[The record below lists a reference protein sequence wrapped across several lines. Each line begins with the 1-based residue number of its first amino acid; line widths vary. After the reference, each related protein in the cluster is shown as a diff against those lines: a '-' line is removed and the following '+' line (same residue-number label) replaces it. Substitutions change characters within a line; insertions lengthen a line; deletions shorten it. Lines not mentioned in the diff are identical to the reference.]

1 MGTVSIGYADGFER
15 NLSGKA
21 KVLIRGK
28 FAPVIG
34 RVCMDQLMVDLTD
47 IPDAQEL
54 DLVTVVGQ
62 DGENAISFDDF
73 AAQSDTVNYEKI
85 CLVGANGIPR
95 VYRKGGMDI
104 GVAEYLKKDFDL

>member
-1 MGTVSIGYADGFER
+1 MRVGTVSIGYADGFER

-62 DGENAISFDDF
+62 DGENAIKRYTLGS
-73 AAQSDTVNYEKI
+73 
-85 CLVGANGIPR
+85 
-95 VYRKGGMDI
+95 
-104 GVAEYLKKDFDL
+104 